1 MNLLK
6 AKLKEYEDSLDDL
19 IEHECQRRCKEFEKV
34 LMFLSLKGTQS
45 LVQIDFGQNQQK
57 TFQIESADSSK
68 IIGIS
73 K

>member
-34 LMFLSLKGTQS
+34 LMFLSLKGT
-45 LVQIDFGQNQQK
+45 
-57 TFQIESADSSK
+57 
-68 IIGIS
+68 
-73 K
+73 